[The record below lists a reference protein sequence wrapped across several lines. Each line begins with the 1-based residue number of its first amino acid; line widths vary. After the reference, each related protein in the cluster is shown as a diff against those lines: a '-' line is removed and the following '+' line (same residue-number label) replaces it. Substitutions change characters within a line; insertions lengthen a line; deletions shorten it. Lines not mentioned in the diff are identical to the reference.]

1 LATVHKAAHKKQNIS
16 GNRYMKY
23 SSKFIKCY
31 LSPLEYNNKLQRI
44 QILDES
50 SINEERIQNSKFSF
64 GGKYNYPDSI
74 NR

>member
-1 LATVHKAAHKKQNIS
+1 
-16 GNRYMKY
+16 MKY